1 MTPNVGLGELV
12 RELRATLE
20 TIGGGLVDGRP
31 DCLLAAEP
39 RLADIV
45 ARLAALPPEDTSTHR
60 AALLE
65 ARDALRRC
73 ERLGGTVIALNE
85 VYATRQ
91 GYGRSG
97 HFVPSGHAGASSG
110 RTGQLQARV

>member
-20 TIGGGLVDGRP
+20 TISGGLVDGRP
-31 DCLLAAEP
+31 DRLLDAEP

-45 ARLAALPPEDTSTHR
+45 ARLAVLTPEDTTAHR
-60 AALLE
+60 AALLD
-65 ARDALRRC
+65 ARAALRRC
-73 ERLGGTVIALNE
+73 ERLGETIFALND
-85 VYATRQ
+85 VYATRR
-91 GYGRSG
+91 GYGPSG
-97 HFVPSGHAGASSG
+97 HFATSG